1 MSADIIFIL
10 QVLPPY
16 PMPTHKAK
24 NMRGGVPN
32 LWEVRFW
39 NFQKCCFASLHVRC
53 NRYLQWKTL
62 VLLFVY
68 MIVSRNSNCHNL
80 NDVCWL
86 QRCLVG
92 YEEYK
97 QPEWLQ
103 DPLVLKD
110 AFSDLPPVSTLA
122 HLCIVVLVVVL
133 GLNLYWLDCYLN
145 QVTNFQNKDDI
156 PYEDEPHTTFQ
167 HFIRLPKRGRSWL
180 EDMQFF
186 FDMNLSLRLQVV
198 NFRLPCP

>member
-1 MSADIIFIL
+1 MVILIIFISADIIFVL

-39 NFQKCCFASLHVRC
+39 NLQECCSASMPVRC
-53 NRYLQWKTL
+53 SKYLQWETL
-62 VLLFVY
+62 VLLFVFR
-68 MIVSRNSNCHNL
+68 IGLRDSNCHNW
-80 NDVCWL
+80 NIVCWL

-110 AFSDLPPVSTLA
+110 AFSDLPPVSTLT
-122 HLCIVVLVVVL
+122 HLWIVVVLVVVL
-133 GLNLYWLDCYLN
+133 GFNLYWL
-145 QVTNFQNKDDI
+145 I
-156 PYEDEPHTTFQ
+156 
-167 HFIRLPKRGRSWL
+167 WL
-180 EDMQFF
+180 LFG
-186 FDMNLSLRLQVV
+186 
-198 NFRLPCP
+198 PGY